1 MEKRL
6 REVLNILEKLN
17 SNTDIVTKEDI
28 DEQHEN
34 MDDFG
39 DLTDELDQLLSSFNT
54 VNLNDGNKV
63 EELLFEIHRIM
74 TTFEWHFSEISELNT
89 KLLKGYKDKIK
100 NQ

>member
-74 TTFEWHFSEISELNT
+74 TTFEWNFSEISELNR